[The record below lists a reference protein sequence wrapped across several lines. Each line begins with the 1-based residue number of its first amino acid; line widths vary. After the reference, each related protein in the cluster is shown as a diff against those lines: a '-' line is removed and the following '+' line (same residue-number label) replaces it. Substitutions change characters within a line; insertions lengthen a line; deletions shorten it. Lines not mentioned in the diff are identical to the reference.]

1 MEKKPKYKMLQLSED
16 THTLL
21 KDYCK
26 KHGYSLSGFVNS
38 IIRRTINQNT
48 NENN

>member
-1 MEKKPKYKMLQLSED
+1 MEDKPKYKMLQLNED
-16 THTLL
+16 VHTLL

-38 IIRRTINQNT
+38 LIKRTIKGKKI
-48 NENN
+48 

>member
-1 MEKKPKYKMLQLSED
+1 MENKPKYKMLQLDEQV
-16 THTLL
+16 HRLL

-38 IIRRTINQNT
+38 LIKRTIKGNKI
-48 NENN
+48 

>member
-1 MEKKPKYKMLQLSED
+1 MQEKPKYKMLQLSEE
-16 THTLL
+16 THKLL

-38 IIRRTINQNT
+38 LINRTIKAKKI
-48 NENN
+48 

>member
-1 MEKKPKYKMLQLSED
+1 MEDKPKYKMLQLSLE

-38 IIRRTINQNT
+38 LINRTIKSKKI
-48 NENN
+48 

>member
-1 MEKKPKYKMLQLSED
+1 MKEQPKYKMLQLSEE

-26 KHGYSLSGFVNS
+26 KNNMIMSAYVASL
-38 IIRRTINQNT
+38 IRKGIKK
-48 NENN
+48 